1 MYVLQFSGIRDMKLS
16 LPLTHLAMLA
26 AFFYLPFSLI
36 NRIRRRCIN
45 RNFWVTVGSLLS
57 MFPPL
62 LYSLYVYYKGSHN
75 VADYGNVCFFIF
87 IIFFAIDVGCSIM
100 KDIDAGKKAAIYQ
113 ELAEKDLL
121 TGCYNRNAYR
131 NDTCDWT
138 DLKDVLLLT
147 FDLNNL
153 KKCNDTLGH
162 NYGDQYITD
171 ASAMLKETFSSYG
184 KIYRIGGDE
193 FCIIISDSHKKCD
206 IHSLLDA
213 LIEKQQIYNASSEC
227 IRMQIACGYAEFDP
241 KTDSNMEDIRI
252 RADKHMYKNKKDL
265 KRIS

>member
-1 MYVLQFSGIRDMKLS
+1 
-16 LPLTHLAMLA
+16 
-26 AFFYLPFSLI
+26 
-36 NRIRRRCIN
+36 
-45 RNFWVTVGSLLS
+45 
-57 MFPPL
+57 
-62 LYSLYVYYKGSHN
+62 
-75 VADYGNVCFFIF
+75 
-87 IIFFAIDVGCSIM
+87 
-100 KDIDAGKKAAIYQ
+100 
-113 ELAEKDLL
+113 
-121 TGCYNRNAYR
+121 
-131 NDTCDWT
+131 
-138 DLKDVLLLT
+138 
-147 FDLNNL
+147 
-153 KKCNDTLGH
+153 
-162 NYGDQYITD
+162 
-171 ASAMLKETFSSYG
+171 MLKETFSSYG